1 NEPTRAARPPSAS
14 RCVAS
19 DTGEGASEP
28 TRERVETS
36 PNVIDGSHVH
46 WSASQDPRQHLLG
59 QLGERLFLCGQIGLP
74 RLGVPDL
81 VPRVRPDDHAVAL
94 QARVL
99 SQALGDRDPAL
110 LVRLLVGSAG
120 EEDPAVIAHR
130 LRGER
135 RGTESLGDAPELLY
149 REDVEAALPAFGY
162 HQTRSDERRVGET

>member
-1 NEPTRAARPPSAS
+1 
-14 RCVAS
+14 
-19 DTGEGASEP
+19 
-28 TRERVETS
+28 
-36 PNVIDGSHVH
+36 
-46 WSASQDPRQHLLG
+46 
-59 QLGERLFLCGQIGLP
+59 LFLCGQIGLP

-81 VPRVRPDDHAVAL
+81 EPRVRPDDHAVAL

-149 REDVEAALPAFGY
+149 REDVEAALLAFGY
-162 HQTRSDERRVGET
+162 HQTLRQLLAILRREEQPSFVIKAWVVGSQEHRPPPVPWERSALQPQPSTAHHDTPLLPTVNRVTVITRGNSSAFS